1 MFEELFIIHLIPVLE
16 WLKDQRSNILSS
28 LSPNL
33 DYQSDEWSRSGE
45 ESVVIPCTKLL
56 SRMNEEQAVELT
68 KLERDYEEVLDENC
82 SILAGYF
89 KEVLGNKDGNQ
100 LINLPVLVFRNARK
114 GDTVETGADEKKK
127 AKEMG
132 IRAKEMGIKGA
143 RYNVMWL
150 LQLLSFK

>member
-1 MFEELFIIHLIPVLE
+1 
-16 WLKDQRSNILSS
+16 
-28 LSPNL
+28 
-33 DYQSDEWSRSGE
+33 
-45 ESVVIPCTKLL
+45 
-56 SRMNEEQAVELT
+56 MNEEQAVELK

-82 SILAGYF
+82 RILAGYF

-100 LINLPVLVFRNARK
+100 LINLPALVFRNARK
-114 GDTVETGADEKKK
+114 GDTVQNGAEEKKK

-132 IRAKEMGIKGA
+132 FKGA